1 MSYTTESEAGFQSST
16 SVIDAFSYRNAVV
29 RSVMDI
35 RTLGLFVR
43 YAFVYTSLAEIR
55 LVANSD
61 MPEMRLMEAR
71 FSQYG
76 PSEIRID

>member
-1 MSYTTESEAGFQSST
+1 
-16 SVIDAFSYRNAVV
+16 
-29 RSVMDI
+29 MDI

-43 YAFVYTSLAEIR
+43 YAFVYTSLAEIH